1 MSLVNMP
8 VSEKLREDEGMMR
21 DDFFNSFVSF
31 SSSCSR
37 RTGTVV
43 SLESCSDTRRLF
55 PDGIRPD
62 GWSW

>member
-8 VSEKLREDEGMMR
+8 VSEKLRQDEGMMR

-37 RTGTVV
+37 RTGTVASV
-43 SLESCSDTRRLF
+43 ESC
-55 PDGIRPD
+55 
-62 GWSW
+62 